1 MNFSAK
7 LLLPLVRRL
16 KLPLLLLVQP
26 LSRQTSI
33 AKFQGKVQ
41 RRSNMPNADCRHYIF
56 ERKPPPPLPPSSRVF
71 TTFRILEISYISNV
85 FFCFVYH
92 SKIYFSDPDS
102 NFNKYLCKI
111 TIFPVFWRLNCELCN
126 VLITIPFV
134 SFLSFG
140 LLLFLYSI
148 NTKYSPR
155 FQRHLLLV
163 KFLFEGIRNFV
174 WKSCQIIR
182 NVV

>member
-1 MNFSAK
+1 MQIYTKFRGILRNSVICYTNFFNDTAQTTFST
-7 LLLPLVRRL
+7 LSRETSRRWLGVGLGTTVHPSTPTPSLLPVGCLRRFVYL
-16 KLPLLLLVQP
+16 K
-26 LSRQTSI
+26 
-33 AKFQGKVQ
+33 
-41 RRSNMPNADCRHYIF
+41 
-56 ERKPPPPLPPSSRVF
+56 
-71 TTFRILEISYISNV
+71 FRMFRM

-126 VLITIPFV
+126 VLITIPIV
-134 SFLSFG
+134 PFLSFC

-148 NTKYSPR
+148 NMKYSPR

-163 KFLFEGIRNFV
+163 KFLFEGIQNFV
-174 WKSCQIIR
+174 WKSCQIIQ